1 VKGQLLFLLTE
12 VLKAALGHLWRFCL
26 WALTL
31 VLVLAAGTA
40 LLLLPA
46 GSEANRPVTQ
56 AFLLATLSPELSE
69 QDIDELAWRVWEQ
82 DGVGQVNF
90 RFPGEEEPAAVQ
102 DRTLVVLLGD
112 PALRSQVQERL
123 VSEAGI
129 LDVRY
134 LERTVKPPPH
144 LPSVARILAL
154 VGLVLGLALALFL
167 GRWAMG
173 RLAQSW
179 NEAMN
184 LLRTSG
190 LPESTLRLPFLAIGA
205 FVGLVGALVYVGFLW
220 GALSWAQGEQV
231 VRQAVPLFFSCGPLA
246 TALGLLVGILLGVV
260 GGVLGYPPRTD
271 HS

>member
-1 VKGQLLFLLTE
+1 VKGEFLFLLTE
-12 VLKAALGHLWRFCL
+12 ALKVALGHLWRFGL

-46 GSEANRPVTQ
+46 GSEAHRPVTQ

-69 QDIDELAWRVWEQ
+69 QDIDELAWRIWEQ
-82 DGVGQVNF
+82 GGVDRVNF
-90 RFPGEEEPAAVQ
+90 RFPGEEEPTTVQ

-112 PALRSQVQERL
+112 PAIRPQVQEQL
-123 VSEAGI
+123 AQAAGI

-134 LERTVKPPPH
+134 LERTVKPPPR

-154 VGLVLGLALALFL
+154 VGLVLGLSLALWL

-173 RLAQSW
+173 KQAESW
-179 NEAMN
+179 SEAIH

-190 LPESTLRLPFLAIGA
+190 LPEFTLRLPFLVMGA
-205 FVGLVGALVYVGFLW
+205 FVGLVGALIYVGLLW
-220 GALSWAQGEQV
+220 GALSWAQGAQA
-231 VRQAVPLFFSCGPLA
+231 VRQVVPLFLTCGPLA
-246 TALGLLVGILLGVV
+246 TALGLLVGILLGAV
-260 GGVLGYPPRTD
+260 GGVLGYPPRRA

>member
-1 VKGQLLFLLTE
+1 MKGQLLFLFTE
-12 VLKAALGHLWRFCL
+12 VLKAASGHLWRFCL

-46 GSEANRPVTQ
+46 GGEGSRPVTR
-56 AFLLATLSPELSE
+56 AYLLATLSPELSE
-69 QDIDELAWRVWEQ
+69 QDIDELAWRLWEQ
-82 DGVGQVNF
+82 DGVEQVSF

-102 DRTLVVLLGD
+102 DRTLVVLLTD
-112 PALRSQVQERL
+112 PALRSQVQEKL
-123 VSEAGI
+123 ASEAGI

-179 NEAMN
+179 NEELN
-184 LLRTSG
+184 LLRAAG
-190 LPESTLRLPFLAIGA
+190 LPESTLRLPFLALGA
-205 FVGLVGALVYVGFLW
+205 FVGLVGALVYVGLLW

-231 VRQAVPLFFSCGPLA
+231 VRQAVPLLFSCGPLA
-246 TALGLLVGILLGVV
+246 TALGLLAGILLGVV
-260 GGVLGYPPRTD
+260 GGMLGYSPRAD